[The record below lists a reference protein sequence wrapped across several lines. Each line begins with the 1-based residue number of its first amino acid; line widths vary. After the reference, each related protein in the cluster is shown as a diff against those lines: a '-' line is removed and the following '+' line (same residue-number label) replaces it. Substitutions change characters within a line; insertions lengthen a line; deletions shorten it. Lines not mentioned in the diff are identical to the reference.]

1 MPRKQQDD
9 PHAQLRMIYALSL
22 FYAKNAA
29 KAAIRAEGKR
39 VTDYAP
45 KDITRMASAPRCGE
59 PIPVCSEGEV
69 NIRSKS
75 GGPRQLRVSVE
86 RNSCSNRGRKMIVGW
101 PRAYSSSR

>member
-45 KDITRMASAPRCGE
+45 KDITRMASALLAENPSQFVAKAKSTFVQNREGP
-59 PIPVCSEGEV
+59 PIAGFC
-69 NIRSKS
+69 
-75 GGPRQLRVSVE
+75 
-86 RNSCSNRGRKMIVGW
+86 
-101 PRAYSSSR
+101 

>member
-39 VTDYAP
+39 VTDYRRRTSPEWPA
-45 KDITRMASAPRCGE
+45 
-59 PIPVCSEGEV
+59 
-69 NIRSKS
+69 RS
-75 GGPRQLRVSVE
+75 LRRTHPSL
-86 RNSCSNRGRKMIVGW
+86 
-101 PRAYSSSR
+101 